1 MVGKQNVEGYKL
13 PIQAIHPITHKLLQI
28 FVSNYV
34 LADYG
39 AGAVMGVPSHDERD
53 AAFANKYHIGFVRVV
68 DPKTNIL
75 EKSGPFTGRLG
86 ID

>member
-1 MVGKQNVEGYKL
+1 MVGAKNVEGYKL
-13 PIQAIHPITHKLLQI
+13 PIQAIHPITHQLIHI

-53 AAFANKYHIGFVRVV
+53 EAFASKYHLTFVDVI
-68 DPKTNIL
+68 DPETNL
-75 EKSGPFTGRLG
+75 LKNSGPFTGRFG